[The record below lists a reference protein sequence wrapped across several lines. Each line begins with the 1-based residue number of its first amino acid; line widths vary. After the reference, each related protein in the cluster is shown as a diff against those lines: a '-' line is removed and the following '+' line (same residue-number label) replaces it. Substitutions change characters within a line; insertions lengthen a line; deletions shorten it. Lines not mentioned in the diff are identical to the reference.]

1 MTDLNE
7 LSQQIYEG
15 NKQRGFNVAK
25 ENVGQTLMLVVSELA
40 EALEADRKNK
50 HAEMDAFE
58 FRSEDRKCSE
68 DFKCDFK
75 ELIKDSFEDEIAD
88 AIIRLFDLCGGL
100 NIDIERHIKL
110 KLEYNETREYKHG
123 KLY

>member
-7 LSQQIYEG
+7 LSREIYEE
-15 NKQRGFNVAK
+15 NKQRGFDVLK

-40 EALEADRKNK
+40 EALEADRINK

-58 FRSEDRKCSE
+58 FRAEDRKCLE
-68 DFKCDFK
+68 DFKCDFE

-88 AIIRLFDLCGGL
+88 AIIRLLDLCGAL
-100 NIDIERHIKL
+100 KIDIDSHIDL
-110 KLEYNETREYKHG
+110 KRRYNATREYRHG
-123 KLY
+123 KKY